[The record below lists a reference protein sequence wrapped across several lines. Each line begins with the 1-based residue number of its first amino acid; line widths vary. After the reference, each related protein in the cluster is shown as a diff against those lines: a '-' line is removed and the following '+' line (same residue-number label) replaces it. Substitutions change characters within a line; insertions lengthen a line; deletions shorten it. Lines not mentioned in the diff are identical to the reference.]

1 MVKAEDVSPA
11 AVKLALLESTFPIS
25 IKCSYT
31 FVWAAGLRLKVLK
44 FGESRFLLALEVF
57 DHISDG
63 GEAVHSP

>member
-1 MVKAEDVSPA
+1 MSG
-11 AVKLALLESTFPIS
+11 L
-25 IKCSYT
+25 T
-31 FVWAAGLRLKVLK
+31 FVFGQPGYDEVLK

>member
-1 MVKAEDVSPA
+1 LGSQATTE
-11 AVKLALLESTFPIS
+11 
-25 IKCSYT
+25 
-31 FVWAAGLRLKVLK
+31 VLK